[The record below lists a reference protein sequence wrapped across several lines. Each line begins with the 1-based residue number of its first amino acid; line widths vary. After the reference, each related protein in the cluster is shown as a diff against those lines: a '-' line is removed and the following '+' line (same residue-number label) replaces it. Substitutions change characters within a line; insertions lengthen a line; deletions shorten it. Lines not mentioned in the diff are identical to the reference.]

1 MRGQAARLTLVGPA
15 ATAGRG
21 ARREGQLRFELCYC
35 RGVTGRERRCQDAGK
50 SAVTFLLGAAQFQNL
65 RLCGY
70 GALESGCHC
79 GDIIAHL
86 CQFVKGELGQFLVS
100 GFLFL
105 VTPLVRGSSLGLSI
119 EIPVLACGCLKQDAG
134 GFLADFQDCKRAV
147 GGWAAGLF
155 CGGGK
160 GRLQRDSD
168 LGCTREIGS
177 VPDFFEGFVKIA
189 PAAAVWMHLIFP
201 ISWSSDWGQPYS
213 GDHSDS
219 SQLNPCALALSAF
232 SCCSCFECSLFF

>member
-1 MRGQAARLTLVGPA
+1 M
-15 ATAGRG
+15 
-21 ARREGQLRFELCYC
+21 
-35 RGVTGRERRCQDAGK
+35 
-50 SAVTFLLGAAQFQNL
+50 
-65 RLCGY
+65 
-70 GALESGCHC
+70 
-79 GDIIAHL
+79 
-86 CQFVKGELGQFLVS
+86 
-100 GFLFL
+100 
-105 VTPLVRGSSLGLSI
+105 
-119 EIPVLACGCLKQDAG
+119 G
-134 GFLADFQDCKRAV
+134 G
-147 GGWAAGLF
+147 GLF

-232 SCCSCFECSLFF
+232 SCCSSLSVVFSSEMARSKSALLVKFKVLAQ